1 VSLLLRNGEWT
12 GRVSAGTGFFGPTV
26 LVEET
31 EAAGLTRLQ
40 VPAPLRAER
49 GRSLSL
55 DITRN
60 FGPVSGTV
68 TLFSSRVNNPLHV
81 DRDTA
86 FMLSNLTRPTENRGV
101 ELLGVLRREPVE
113 ATVTYTFVDSREHE
127 NGNAVDVPLTPRH
140 SVASAMMFELEGRGR
155 IGLEGYYTG
164 RQRLEENPYRAVS
177 PGYLITGF
185 LVELRFGHFRP
196 FLNGE
201 NLTDVRQGRW
211 DSLLRPQRA
220 PDGRWTV
227 DQWAPIEG
235 RVLNG
240 GLRVDF

>member
-1 VSLLLRNGEWT
+1 
-12 GRVSAGTGFFGPTV
+12 
-26 LVEET
+26 
-31 EAAGLTRLQ
+31 
-40 VPAPLRAER
+40 
-49 GRSLSL
+49 
-55 DITRN
+55 
-60 FGPVSGTV
+60 
-68 TLFSSRVNNPLHV
+68 V

-86 FMLSNLTRPTENRGV
+86 FILSNLTQPTENRGV

-113 ATVTYTFVDSREHE
+113 ATVTYTFVDAREYE
-127 NGNAVDVPLTPRH
+127 DGTAVDIPLTPRH
-140 SVASAMMFELEGRGR
+140 SVASAMMFELEGHGR

-177 PGYLITGF
+177 PGYLIAGF
-185 LVELRFGHFRP
+185 LVELRFGRFRP

-201 NLTDVRQGRW
+201 NLTDVRQTRW

-240 GLRVDF
+240 GLRVEF

>member
-1 VSLLLRNGEWT
+1 
-12 GRVSAGTGFFGPTV
+12 
-26 LVEET
+26 VEET

-40 VPAPLRAER
+40 VPLPLKAER

-60 FGPVSGTV
+60 FGPVAGTV
-68 TLFSSRVNNPLHV
+68 TLFSSRVDNPLHV
-81 DRDTA
+81 DRNTA
-86 FMLSNLTRPTENRGV
+86 FVLSNLTRPTENRGV
-101 ELLGVLRREPVE
+101 ELLGVVRREPVE
-113 ATVTYTFVDSREHE
+113 ATVTYTFVDAHE
-127 NGNAVDVPLTPRH
+127 YEDGNVVDVPLTPRH
-140 SVASAMMFELEGRGR
+140 SIASAMMFELEGHGR

-164 RQRLEENPYRAVS
+164 RQRLEENPYRETS
-177 PGYLITGF
+177 PGYLVTGF
-185 LVELRFGHFRP
+185 LIELRFGRFRP

-201 NLTDVRQGRW
+201 NLTDVHQSRW
-211 DSLLRPQRA
+211 DPLLRPQRA

-240 GLRVDF
+240 GLRVAF